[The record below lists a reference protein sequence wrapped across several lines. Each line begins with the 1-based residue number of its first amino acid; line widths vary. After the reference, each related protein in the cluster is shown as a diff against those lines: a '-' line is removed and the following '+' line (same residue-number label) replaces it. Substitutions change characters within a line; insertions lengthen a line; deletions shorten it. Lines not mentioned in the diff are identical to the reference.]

1 MDEFGKVVMAK
12 IDDSLSYSKDTT
24 MGFQN
29 MHPWWDAKI
38 ERERVF
44 VGKHTKLSGLISWAS
59 GGLLT

>member
-44 VGKHTKLSGLISWAS
+44 VGKHTKLSGLIS
-59 GGLLT
+59 